1 MDDGKRVL
9 FEFLP
14 LAWLRSY
21 RQTKKWFLVRAT
33 GARSRRSLA
42 RTILDATCI
51 TILTSYAVLA
61 VVAGLDVLSGPDL
74 TLLPFYLIP
83 CAVLT
88 LVVNYRWG
96 TSARQLRS
104 DAGRH
109 PSPSKCANLNLE
121 HWKTLLWDAGMR
133 LLMFQIILLLLNRVR
148 VEAVRQAG
156 GIYQP
161 NFPSQYFGFQLII
174 HAMLAKVCSAALHGI
189 EAYPVEVEVN
199 AGWGDTLIVIVGLP
213 DAAVKESR
221 DRVTTALTNSGF
233 KFPMGRTTINLAPAD
248 VKKEGPSFDL
258 PIALGMLAASEQIEA
273 DQLDNFIIVGELALT
288 GAVRPCKGVLPV
300 AIRARTDGKVGV
312 LVPAE
317 NAPEAAVV
325 SGLQVIP
332 IQNLREAA
340 GFLEGGVKLTPAKV
354 DIARLFDQPPDDDLD
369 FAEVK
374 GQENVKR
381 ALEIAAAGGH
391 NALLIGPPGTGK
403 SMLAK
408 RLPTILP
415 PLTLDEALE
424 TTKIHSIVGLLA
436 PGQALVTRRPFRAP
450 HHTASDAGLL
460 GGNINPTPGE
470 ISLAHN
476 GVLFLDELPEF
487 KRSVLETMRQPLED
501 GRVTISR
508 AAGTMTFPSQLML
521 VAAMNPT
528 PDGKMPGESRSSPRE
543 IQNYLG
549 RISGPLLDR
558 IDLHVEVPP
567 VKFRE
572 IAGDRTGET
581 SAQIRERVVVAR
593 RRQHDRF
600 RLKPKIT
607 CNARMGPRELKQCCE
622 LDEPTRELLKHA
634 MADLNLSAR
643 AYDRIL
649 KVART
654 IADLA
659 GAEKILSDHI
669 SEAIQYRTLDRQ
681 LWT

>member
-1 MDDGKRVL
+1 V
-9 FEFLP
+9 
-14 LAWLRSY
+14 
-21 RQTKKWFLVRAT
+21 
-33 GARSRRSLA
+33 LA
-42 RTILDATCI
+42 R
-51 TILTSYAVLA
+51 
-61 VVAGLDVLSGPDL
+61 
-74 TLLPFYLIP
+74 
-83 CAVLT
+83 
-88 LVVNYRWG
+88 
-96 TSARQLRS
+96 
-104 DAGRH
+104 
-109 PSPSKCANLNLE
+109 
-121 HWKTLLWDAGMR
+121 
-133 LLMFQIILLLLNRVR
+133 
-148 VEAVRQAG
+148 
-156 GIYQP
+156 
-161 NFPSQYFGFQLII
+161 
-174 HAMLAKVCSAALHGI
+174 VCSAAVNGI

-199 AGWGDTLIVIVGLP
+199 AGWGDTNIVIVGLP

-221 DRVTTALTNSGF
+221 DRVTTALTNSGY

-258 PIALGMLAASEQIEA
+258 PIALGMLAASEQVET
-273 DQLDNFIIVGELALT
+273 DQLDYFIAVGELALT
-288 GAVRPCKGVLPV
+288 GAVRPCKGILPI
-300 AIRARTDGKVGV
+300 AIRAKADGKTGI

-317 NAPEAAVV
+317 NAAEAAVV

-332 IQNLREAA
+332 VQNLREAA
-340 GFLEGGVKLTPAKV
+340 QFLEGEIKIAPTKV
-354 DIARLFDQPPDDDLD
+354 DIQKVFERNHDDELD
-369 FAEVK
+369 FSEVK

-391 NALLIGPPGTGK
+391 NILLIGPPGTGK

-408 RLPTILP
+408 RLATILP

-436 PGQALVTRRPFRAP
+436 SGQALITQRPFRAP

-470 ISLAHN
+470 ISLAHH

-487 KRSVLETMRQPLED
+487 KRSVLETMRQPLEE
-501 GRVTISR
+501 GHVTISR
-508 AAGTMTFPSQLML
+508 AAGTMTFPSQFML

-528 PDGKMPGESRSSPRE
+528 PDGKMPGESKSSPRE

-572 IAGDRTGET
+572 ISGDKTGET
-581 SAQIRERVVVAR
+581 SALVRERVVASR
-593 RRQHDRF
+593 KIQHQRF
-600 RLKPKIT
+600 AEKPRIT
-607 CNARMGPRELKQCCE
+607 CNARMGTRELKEFCA
-622 LDEPTRELLKHA
+622 LDEATKELLKNA
-634 MADLNLSAR
+634 MAELNFSAR

-659 GAEKILSDHI
+659 ASKNISSEHI
-669 SEAIQYRTLDRQ
+669 SEAIQYRSLDRQ
-681 LWT
+681 LWM